1 MIGQTISHYRVL
13 QKLGAGGMGI
23 VYLAEDI
30 RLDRRVALKILPP
43 EFAVDENRGERFL
56 REARAVATLNHPGIA
71 VLYEI
76 GDTEGTQFLAMEYVS
91 GKTLQ
96 EELAGGPLSKDRLL
110 DYATQIADALEHAH
124 RHSILHRDIKPANM
138 IVTPEGRVKL
148 LDFGLAKLAEQNDRT
163 ASLLTAPGSWLG
175 TLHYA
180 APEVLRGH
188 PSDRRSDIYSLGVVL
203 YQMACG
209 HLPFEGI
216 DGRALISAILTGQ
229 IPSPRTRNPLVDSA
243 LEACIVSTLSL
254 QPDRRPQTALE
265 LGRWVREA
273 ISGTGPHAKPVQAM
287 PVLAV
292 LDFQNTSDDPSLNW
306 LGTGLAET
314 LTSDLKRL
322 KLVRVVTRERL
333 QEAARRHTA
342 QSSGQEALIAL
353 GRELGARWLV
363 LGSFQRAGG
372 RLRILPRV
380 LEVSTGEDTPIPKA
394 DGFWE
399 EVFELQDRV
408 VAGVM
413 SALEVKVDSSA
424 MERIAAPET
433 LHLEAYEQYAQGRQQ
448 LHQIGKDSLERAR
461 QHLERAVVLDPNY
474 ALAYASLGAT
484 HAMRFIHRTDP
495 ADLDAAARYCERAL
509 ELDPELG
516 EPYPWLSYTYMR
528 QGKVQEAIRTGLR
541 GVERQPDLVLA
552 HYFLSCGYMVE
563 TEQSHSEGYS
573 CAARSLLNAA
583 YVDPR
588 WAPSWLCL
596 GHIALACGE
605 YAHAERFLEKGYE
618 IERRGS
624 GFGYFI
630 GCSVLLGTVADRR
643 GKSERACE
651 LYLAARTSLESCDHV
666 YREAFL
672 TLTACGL
679 GEILLR
685 QGNADAALA
694 EFRRASRLVKEYPR
708 MLGRPRVLT
717 YTLAG
722 LSAAHA
728 ALGDVA
734 HARQFLE
741 EALPALSEVA
751 RSPHTWIWG
760 AALGQ
765 LRYEVAKAYL
775 GIGEPDRALD
785 MLVKAVE
792 AGWRDYH
799 WFSSDPGLALVRELP
814 GFEMLL
820 NQLRAFPALDFQAST
835 TTLMNATQMAPA

>member
-1 MIGQTISHYRVL
+1 MVGQTISHYRIL

-30 RLDRRVALKILPP
+30 RLDRQVALKVLPP
-43 EFAVDENRGERFL
+43 EFAVDEARGERFL

-76 GDTEGTQFLAMEYVS
+76 GETEDTQFLAMEYIS

-96 EELAGGPLSKDRLL
+96 EELAAGPFSKDRLA
-110 DYATQIADALEHAH
+110 DYTTQIAEALEHAH
-124 RHSILHRDIKPANM
+124 RHGILHRDIKPANM
-138 IVTPEGRVKL
+138 IVTPEGKVKL
-148 LDFGLAKLAEQNDRT
+148 LDFGLAKLAERNDRT

-180 APEVLRGH
+180 APEVLRGY
-188 PSDRRSDIYSLGVVL
+188 PADRRSDIYSFGVVL

-229 IPSPRTRNPLVDSA
+229 APSPHTRNPLIDSA
-243 LEACIVSTLSL
+243 LEACILSSIAL
-254 QPDRRPQTALE
+254 QPDQRPQSALE
-265 LGRWVREA
+265 LARSVRESV
-273 ISGTGPHAKPVQAM
+273 SGTGPHAKPAQVM

-292 LDFQNTSDDPSLNW
+292 LDFQNTSDDPSVNW

-322 KLVRVVTRERL
+322 KLVKVVTRERL
-333 QEAARRHTA
+333 QEAARRHA
-342 QSSGQEALIAL
+342 ASGQSGLVAL
-353 GRELGARWLV
+353 GREIGARWLV

-380 LEVSTGEDTPIPKA
+380 LEVSTGEETSIAKA
-394 DGFWE
+394 DGTWE

-424 MERIAAPET
+424 MERIAAPDT
-433 LHLEAYEQYAQGRQQ
+433 IHLEAYEEYAQGRQDFY
-448 LHQIGKDSLERAR
+448 QIGKDSLERAR
-461 QHLERAVVLDPNY
+461 QHLERAVALDPNY
-474 ALAYASLGAT
+474 ALAYAALGAT

-495 ADLDAAARYCERAL
+495 TDLDSAARYCERAL

-516 EPYPWLSYTYMR
+516 EPYPWLTYAYVR
-528 QGKVQEAIRTGLR
+528 QGKVQEGIRTGIR
-541 GVERQPDLVLA
+541 GVERQPDLVLS
-552 HYFLSCGYMVE
+552 HYFLSVGYMVE
-563 TEQSHSEGYS
+563 TEQGHSESYS

-583 YVDPR
+583 FVDAR
-588 WAPSWLCL
+588 WAPTWLCL
-596 GHIALACGE
+596 GSIALACGE
-605 YAHAERFLEKGYE
+605 YDQAERFLEKGYE

-630 GCSVLLGTVADRR
+630 GCSTLLGTVADRR
-643 GKSERACE
+643 GRSQRAYE

-672 TLTACGL
+672 TITACGL
-679 GEILLR
+679 GDVVLR
-685 QGNADAALA
+685 QGNAEAALM

-708 MLGRPRVLT
+708 MLGKQRVLT
-717 YTLAG
+717 LTLAG
-722 LSAAHA
+722 TSAAYA
-728 ALGDVA
+728 AMGDLSR
-734 HARQFLE
+734 ARQLLD
-741 EALPALSEVA
+741 EALPVLSEVA

-760 AALGQ
+760 ASLGQ
-765 LRYEVAKAYL
+765 LRYLVAKVYVRM
-775 GIGEPDRALD
+775 GELDRALD
-785 MLVKAVE
+785 MLAQAVE
-792 AGWRDYH
+792 GGWRDH
-799 WFSSDPGLALVRELP
+799 RWMSSDPSMAL
-814 GFEMLL
+814 
-820 NQLRAFPALDFQAST
+820 LRALPQFNNLLEDLKALPTVDFQAST
-835 TTLMNATQMAPA
+835 STLMIATQVVPA

>member
-1 MIGQTISHYRVL
+1 MVGQTISHYRIL

-30 RLDRRVALKILPP
+30 RLDRQVALKVLPP
-43 EFAVDENRGERFL
+43 EFVADEARGERFL

-76 GDTEGTQFLAMEYVS
+76 GETEDTQFLAMEYIS

-96 EELAGGPLSKDRLL
+96 EELAAGPFSKDRLA
-110 DYATQIADALEHAH
+110 DYTTQIAEALEHAH
-124 RHSILHRDIKPANM
+124 RHGILHRDIKPANM
-138 IVTPEGRVKL
+138 IVTPEGKVKL
-148 LDFGLAKLAEQNDRT
+148 LDFGLAKLAERNDRT

-180 APEVLRGH
+180 APEVLRGY
-188 PSDRRSDIYSLGVVL
+188 PADRRSDIYSFGVVL

-229 IPSPRTRNPLVDSA
+229 APSPHTRNPLIDSA
-243 LEACIVSTLSL
+243 LEACILSSIAL
-254 QPDRRPQTALE
+254 QPDQRPQSALE
-265 LGRWVREA
+265 LARSVRESV
-273 ISGTGPHAKPVQAM
+273 SGTGPHAKPAQVM

-292 LDFQNTSDDPSLNW
+292 LDFQNTSDDPSVNW

-322 KLVRVVTRERL
+322 KLVKVVTRERL
-333 QEAARRHTA
+333 QEAARRHA
-342 QSSGQEALIAL
+342 ASGQAGLVAL
-353 GRELGARWLV
+353 GREIGARWLV

-380 LEVSTGEDTPIPKA
+380 LEVSTGEETSIAKA
-394 DGFWE
+394 DGTWE

-424 MERIAAPET
+424 MERIAAPDT
-433 LHLEAYEQYAQGRQQ
+433 IHLEAYEEYAQGRQDFY
-448 LHQIGKDSLERAR
+448 QIGKDSLERAR
-461 QHLERAVVLDPNY
+461 QHLERAVALDPNY
-474 ALAYASLGAT
+474 ALAYAALGAT

-495 ADLDAAARYCERAL
+495 TDLDSAARYCERAL

-516 EPYPWLSYTYMR
+516 EPYPWLTYAYVR
-528 QGKVQEAIRTGLR
+528 QGKVQEGIRTGIR
-541 GVERQPDLVLA
+541 GVERQPDLVLS
-552 HYFLSCGYMVE
+552 HYFLSVGYMVE
-563 TEQSHSEGYS
+563 TEQGHSESYS

-583 YVDPR
+583 FVDAR
-588 WAPSWLCL
+588 WAPTWLCL
-596 GHIALACGE
+596 GSIALACGE
-605 YAHAERFLEKGYE
+605 YDQAERFLEKGYE

-630 GCSVLLGTVADRR
+630 GCSTLLGTVADRR
-643 GKSERACE
+643 GRSQRAYE

-672 TLTACGL
+672 TITACGL
-679 GEILLR
+679 GDVVLR
-685 QGNADAALA
+685 QGNAEAALM

-708 MLGRPRVLT
+708 MLGKQRVLT
-717 YTLAG
+717 LTLAG
-722 LSAAHA
+722 TSAAYA
-728 ALGDVA
+728 AMGDLSR
-734 HARQFLE
+734 ARQLLD
-741 EALPALSEVA
+741 EALPVLSEVA

-760 AALGQ
+760 ASLGQ
-765 LRYEVAKAYL
+765 LRYLVAKVYVRM
-775 GIGEPDRALD
+775 GELDRALD
-785 MLVKAVE
+785 MLAQAVE
-792 AGWRDYH
+792 GGWRDH
-799 WFSSDPGLALVRELP
+799 RWMSSDPSMAL
-814 GFEMLL
+814 
-820 NQLRAFPALDFQAST
+820 LRALPQFNNLLEDLKALPTVDFQAST
-835 TTLMNATQMAPA
+835 STLMIATQVVPA